1 MPYTHVFAVCA
12 YGESPY
18 LEACLRS
25 LKAQTM
31 PSEIIICTS
40 TPSNFLEQMGEK
52 YGVSVYVRQWESNI
66 RDDRNFAWE
75 KADGEFV
82 TLAHQDDVYHR
93 TYGERLKK
101 AVLAWPDMT
110 VFTSDYV
117 IVKGDR
123 LISWDKLLLV
133 KRILR
138 MPLRLK
144 CASHLS
150 QVKKLS
156 LMLGNS
162 ICCPA
167 CTYHK
172 EMLGAPLFH
181 SSCRFALDWDTLID
195 LAMRPGRFIC
205 VEEPLVF
212 HRLHKDAAT
221 NACMKDSRR
230 YEEERAMFRR
240 LWPKPAAE
248 FLMGFYKKAY
258 TSCEEDGTEKKN
270 GK

>member
-52 YGVSVYVRQWESNI
+52 YGVSVYVRQGESNI
-66 RDDRNFAWE
+66 RDDWNFAWE

-167 CTYHK
+167 TTYCK
-172 EMLGAPLFH
+172 KKIGEPLICSDYSFV
-181 SSCRFALDWDTLID
+181 LDWENMLR
-195 LAMRPGRFIC
+195 LAERPGRWIC
-205 VEEPLVF
+205 EEKPLLCYRV
-212 HRLHKDAAT
+212 HDGAAT
-221 NACMKDSRR
+221 KACIRDHRR
-230 YEEERAMFRR
+230 EQEEREMFERF
-240 LWPKPAAE
+240 WPRPVVE
-248 FLMGFYKKAY
+248 LLMRGYRTAYKEY
-258 TSCEEDGTEKKN
+258 S
-270 GK
+270 

>member
-1 MPYTHVFAVCA
+1 
-12 YGESPY
+12 
-18 LEACLRS
+18 
-25 LKAQTM
+25 M

-52 YGVSVYVRQWESNI
+52 YGVSVYVRQGESNI
-66 RDDRNFAWE
+66 RDDWNFAWE

-167 CTYHK
+167 TTYCK
-172 EMLGAPLFH
+172 KKIGEPLIRSDYSFV
-181 SSCRFALDWDTLID
+181 LDWENMLR
-195 LAMRPGRFIC
+195 LAERPGRWIC
-205 VEEPLVF
+205 EEKPLLCYRV
-212 HRLHKDAAT
+212 HDGAAT
-221 NACMKDSRR
+221 KACIRDHRR
-230 YEEERAMFRR
+230 EQEEREMFERF
-240 LWPKPAAE
+240 WPRPVVE
-248 FLMGFYKKAY
+248 LLMRGYRTAYKEY
-258 TSCEEDGTEKKN
+258 S
-270 GK
+270 

>member
-52 YGVSVYVRQWESNI
+52 YGVSVYVRQGESNI
-66 RDDRNFAWE
+66 RDDWNFAWE

-133 KRILR
+133 KRFLR
-138 MPLRLK
+138 LPLRLK

-167 CTYHK
+167 TTYCK
-172 EMLGAPLFH
+172 KKIGEPLIRSDYSFV
-181 SSCRFALDWDTLID
+181 LDWENMLR
-195 LAMRPGRFIC
+195 LAERPGRWI
-205 VEEPLVF
+205 
-212 HRLHKDAAT
+212 
-221 NACMKDSRR
+221 
-230 YEEERAMFRR
+230 
-240 LWPKPAAE
+240 
-248 FLMGFYKKAY
+248 
-258 TSCEEDGTEKKN
+258 CEEKSLLCYRVHDGAAS
-270 GK
+270 